1 MLWNSITLSTLT
13 RDVIFPSVSNKQGGS
28 VKRIWPLIKT
38 LRCGRAMVRKMR
50 GRWSCWLQQARTHTL
65 WPAAHWSVDT
75 VEDMK
80 PNPSVAQWPWKVVEK
95 IPLNVPLNM
104 VFYNRIC
111 PCVCQWRQLFHFFRL
126 LQWILSCVGEL
137 NMWMM
142 HQVFIASMTSNDF
155 TIYLLWKQ

>member
-1 MLWNSITLSTLT
+1 MLWTSITLSTLT
-13 RDVIFPSVSNKQGGS
+13 RDVIFPSVSNKQGEVWKESG
-28 VKRIWPLIKT
+28 
-38 LRCGRAMVRKMR
+38 
-50 GRWSCWLQQARTHTL
+50 
-65 WPAAHWSVDT
+65 HWSKPCAVAEPWWEKW
-75 VEDMK
+75 EDDDPADFSKPEHTPSDPQLIGQWTQLKIMK

-95 IPLNVPLNM
+95 IPLNVPLN
-104 VFYNRIC
+104 NRIC